1 MSLIPIS
8 LTCLLPYVAIECLLL
23 GQCNL
28 YPLHLQLPLLTCHV
42 HPAEQQQQQQKR
54 ASQMLISQS
63 QYASAVFF
71 TWQLWLMAP
80 LTSLPGGFACNDPLV
95 ATRPW
100 WISRKLVRRHRWVV
114 GVCGRRVH
122 MHKYK
127 HAHTHMGWL
136 EVDSRRRVA
145 WMRWRQHISVI
156 YGVQEDHYG
165 HFNLSLMD
173 VSKCLLSWSL
183 MAPCNQWN
191 TWPPLPPQ
199 LNPPAILFFLKR
211 GPRGLSFKRR

>member
-1 MSLIPIS
+1 MPCPPSRAAAAAAETCIS
-8 LTCLLPYVAIECLLL
+8 DAHLAVTIRLCCVFHMTVVTHGSADLP
-23 GQCNL
+23 
-28 YPLHLQLPLLTCHV
+28 P
-42 HPAEQQQQQQKR
+42 
-54 ASQMLISQS
+54 
-63 QYASAVFF
+63 
-71 TWQLWLMAP
+71 
-80 LTSLPGGFACNDPLV
+80 
-95 ATRPW
+95 
-100 WISRKLVRRHRWVV
+100 
-114 GVCGRRVH
+114 RRVRLQWSARRNAALMDFSQTCSAAQVGGWSVRAARAH
-122 MHKYK
+122 AQIQART